1 MKKASVL
8 MKAISWSYRARWLRR
23 GAGRLVD
30 AIPVRLLGGHQVL
43 KETEVGSLL
52 LSTEDHG
59 CRELLLYGASHERA
73 ETRMMEHL
81 LHSARGF
88 IDVGASYGWYTRLAV
103 SAMPPG
109 SAQLAVE
116 AHPEVFECLRRS
128 FANFPTVTT
137 LQAAATSQPG
147 PLPFHCSASS
157 DLSSTVR
164 NVGLEV
170 LINGIRLD
178 DVWPDTS
185 LDLIKCDVE
194 GGELDVLIGSRLLRT
209 AWNPIWLLELDL
221 RLLGET
227 GVSIDSLSAE
237 FGDALCFY
245 RLGETWQESHSL
257 ADAATVER
265 HDQNVFMVPTQKIE
279 EFRIALKRVSEPIL
293 K

>member
-1 MKKASVL
+1 M
-8 MKAISWSYRARWLRR
+8 
-23 GAGRLVD
+23 
-30 AIPVRLLGGHQVL
+30 
-43 KETEVGSLL
+43 
-52 LSTEDHG
+52 
-59 CRELLLYGASHERA
+59 
-73 ETRMMEHL
+73 
-81 LHSARGF
+81 
-88 IDVGASYGWYTRLAV
+88 
-103 SAMPPG
+103 
-109 SAQLAVE
+109 
-116 AHPEVFECLRRS
+116 
-128 FANFPTVTT
+128 
-137 LQAAATSQPG
+137 ATSQPG